1 MFLARIEK
9 LFLFLTI
16 FFLPTQLGRHF
27 WPNFSFV
34 FSLSVDYLSP
44 VVYFWDLLVLLLLL
58 VFLLQRKPV
67 KKTPLNLY
75 LLFFL
80 TQVLSLAP
88 FADAGSSVNLGAGLV
103 RAEQYLIAGM
113 FGVYLASV
121 SWNFIKPAVFWAL
134 ALSVVTESVLAISQ
148 FVNGGTLGLWIAGER
163 TFSLSTPAIAK
174 FDFYGRQF
182 LRPYGTFPH
191 PNVLA
196 GFLVL
201 ANLLISLKIFSL
213 KSWITKLSLVLGG
226 ITILLSVSRTA
237 IIAGIIL
244 ALLLLKSKG
253 RIILLVVALILLPIL
268 YTRFSA
274 IFNFDNLSFS
284 RREELSQASLQMWSS
299 SKILG
304 IGLNNFIPASS
315 NQIVVGPSRF
325 LQPVHNIFLLAL
337 SETGIIGLM
346 GLLILIGYPIAR
358 NFKFQITNFK
368 LMWLI
373 IIFLGMFDHYFLTL
387 PQGYRMLFLIWGL
400 TFSKED

>member
-1 MFLARIEK
+1 MLSLQKIEQG
-9 LFLFLTI
+9 LLFLTLL
-16 FFLPTQLGRHF
+16 FLPTQLGRHF

-34 FSLSVDYLSP
+34 FSLPIDYLSP
-44 VVYFWDLLVLLLLL
+44 VVYFWDLLVLLQLL

-80 TQVLSLAP
+80 TQVLSLTP
-88 FADAGSSVNLGAGLV
+88 FAASGSSVNLGAGLV
-103 RAEQYLIAGM
+103 RAEQHLVAGL

-134 ALSVVTESVLAISQ
+134 ALSAISESALAISQ
-148 FVNGGTLGLWIAGER
+148 FVNSGTLGLWIAGER
-163 TFSLSTPAIAK
+163 TFSLSTPGIAK

-201 ANLLISLKIFSL
+201 ANLLLSLKIFSL
-213 KSWITKLSLVLGG
+213 KSWIAKLSLILGG

-237 IIAGIIL
+237 IIAGIVL
-244 ALLLLKSKG
+244 ALLLLKSRG
-253 RIILLVVALILLPIL
+253 RIILLVIVLILLPIL

-274 IFNFDNLSFS
+274 IFNFDSLSFI
-284 RREELSQASLQMWSS
+284 RREELSQASLEMWSS

-325 LQPVHNIFLLAL
+325 LQPVHNIFLLSL
-337 SETGIIGLM
+337 SETGLM
-346 GLLILIGYPIAR
+346 GLTGFLILIGYPIIKL
-358 NFKFQITNFK
+358 FKRPPF
-368 LMWLI
+368 LMLWGI